1 MENTNLLDAI
11 AVGLAIIVL
20 VGASLMMNTTI
31 LTTKFNKS
39 EIQEE
44 SGTKKQK

>member
-1 MENTNLLDAI
+1 MENTNLLDSI

-20 VGASLMMNTTI
+20 IGAGLMMNTTI

-39 EIQEE
+39 QGSEE
-44 SGTKKQK
+44 DKGTRG

>member
-11 AVGLAIIVL
+11 AVGLAIVVL
-20 VGASLMMNTTI
+20 IGASLMMNTTI

-39 EIQEE
+39 KVSEE
-44 SGTKKQK
+44 DKG